1 MPKAAAIFNNVPR
14 HHYLEFETPKNVV
27 DFLDFNKNDVSK
39 ACNVSKESVRYD
51 DKIPKVMQQRLD
63 EIAIICGLV
72 AEFFEGDI
80 KKAAIWFHLK
90 NPALGNISPRDMIR
104 FGQFKKLHQFILA
117 AINGETP

>member
-1 MPKAAAIFNNVPR
+1 MPNTEAIFNNVPR
-14 HHYLEFETPKNVV
+14 RHYLEFETPKNVV

-51 DKIPKVMQQRLD
+51 DKIQKVMQQRLD
-63 EIAIICGLV
+63 KIAIICGLV
-72 AEFFEGDI
+72 AEFFDGDT
-80 KKAAIWFHLK
+80 KKTAIWFHLK
-90 NPALGNISPRDMIR
+90 NSALGNISPRDMIR